1 MAQRIIATAGTGAIT
16 DGNQVAISLRAKH
29 FKGGGKPIISIEG
42 LAGVETVSWWI
53 QTNGDW
59 EEIDDGSGTQVA
71 YTASYASDTFN
82 GPGVYGFTKD
92 ATAGTITVTLDD
104 FD

>member
-1 MAQRIIATAGTGAIT
+1 MAQRIIATAGTSAIA
-16 DGNQVAISLRAKH
+16 DPNQVAISLRAKH
-29 FKGGGKPIISIEG
+29 FKNGAKPIISVEG
-42 LAGVETVSWWI
+42 LAGVETLSWWF

-71 YTASYASDTFN
+71 YTATYASDTFN

-92 ATAGTITVTLDD
+92 ATAGSITVTLDD

>member
-1 MAQRIIATAGTGAIT
+1 MAQRIIATAGTGAIA
-16 DGNQVAISLRAKH
+16 DPNQVAISLRAKH
-29 FKGGGKPIISIEG
+29 FKGGGKPIISVEG
-42 LAGVETVSWWI
+42 LAGVETLSWWI

-71 YTASYASDTFN
+71 YTATYASDTFN
-82 GPGVYGFTKD
+82 GPGVYGFTKS
-92 ATAGTITVTLDD
+92 ATAGSITVTLDD

>member
-1 MAQRIIATAGTGAIT
+1 MAQRIVATAGTGAIA
-16 DGNQVAISLRAKH
+16 DGSQVAISLRAKH

-42 LAGVETVSWWI
+42 LAGAETVSWWKL
-53 QTNGDW
+53 TNGDW
-59 EEIDDGSGTQVA
+59 EEIDDGAGTQVA
-71 YTASYASDTFN
+71 YTATYASDTFN

-92 ATAGTITVTLDD
+92 ATAGTITVCLDD

>member
-1 MAQRIIATAGTGAIT
+1 MAQRIVATAGTDAIA
-16 DGNQVAISLRAKH
+16 DPNQIAISLRSKH
-29 FKGGGKPIISIEG
+29 FRHGGKPLISIEG
-42 LAGVETVSWWI
+42 LAGAETVSWWKLV
-53 QTNGDW
+53 NGDW

-71 YTASYASDTFN
+71 YTATYASDTFN

-92 ATAGTITVTLDD
+92 ATAGTITVCLDD